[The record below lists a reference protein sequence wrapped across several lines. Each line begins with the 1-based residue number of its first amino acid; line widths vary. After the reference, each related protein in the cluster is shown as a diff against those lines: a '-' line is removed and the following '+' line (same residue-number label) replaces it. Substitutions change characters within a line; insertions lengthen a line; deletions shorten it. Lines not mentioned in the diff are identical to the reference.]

1 MAFEEPENRIG
12 SEPRESLVSSVT
24 KVFAILDL
32 FSIEQPMLT
41 ADEII
46 AALACSRPQGYRYI
60 RDLCDAGFLV
70 RFSGA
75 YRLGARAIEL
85 DYIVRESDP
94 LLRASEPVMSQV
106 RQQTGCDVLLTSMV
120 GERII
125 TIHHERGTDPTTVT
139 YSRGRSMPLFRGA
152 GSKVILAS
160 LPTAQQR
167 KLFERYYAQERS
179 SVLGQSWEDVRAS
192 LKEIRRSGFAVS
204 VGELDPAN
212 VGISAPITYDAPVSH
227 ASIVLVL
234 SSTRY
239 LTTDKNVIIQM
250 AKGAA
255 GHISNAIRNP
265 RDALPLGIAS

>member
-1 MAFEEPENRIG
+1 
-12 SEPRESLVSSVT
+12 
-24 KVFAILDL
+24 
-32 FSIEQPMLT
+32 
-41 ADEII
+41 
-46 AALACSRPQGYRYI
+46 
-60 RDLCDAGFLV
+60 
-70 RFSGA
+70 
-75 YRLGARAIEL
+75 
-85 DYIVRESDP
+85 
-94 LLRASEPVMSQV
+94 
-106 RQQTGCDVLLTSMV
+106 
-120 GERII
+120 
-125 TIHHERGTDPTTVT
+125 
-139 YSRGRSMPLFRGA
+139 MPLFRGA

-167 KLFERYYAQERS
+167 KLFERYYDQERS
-179 SVLGQSWEDVRAS
+179 SALGQSWENVRTS

-212 VGISAPITYDAPVSH
+212 VGISAPIVYDAPVSH

-255 GHISNAIRNP
+255 GHISDAIRDP